1 MQEILL
7 FGQVLLVEQKRFSS
21 LKKNIDINEI
31 CDRLKKGQ
39 ERGKRH
45 SIIVVA
51 EGVASGIEIGKQI
64 KANMTNL
71 IHVFPCLGHI
81 QRGDHQQP
89 LTVC

>member
-1 MQEILL
+1 M
-7 FGQVLLVEQKRFSS
+7 
-21 LKKNIDINEI
+21 NEI

-51 EGVASGIEIGKQI
+51 EGVASGTEFGKQI
-64 KANMTNL
+64 KANNETL
-71 IHVFPCLGHI
+71 IHVFPYLVI
-81 QRGDHQQP
+81 FNVVDHQQP